1 VPFLFALM
9 AAATLLLN
17 TLTAGG
23 ALAVLQG
30 TGEGPLLR
38 RFGGGAGR
46 YWGRFLRAGLTAA
59 VLTAVVAGLV
69 GMVMNGA
76 ADRAEQSAWEPMRP
90 LVALLRLALVG
101 TVVVTVLTALDYA
114 RVELAREDGTRAVRA
129 VFRAL
134 RLVVAHPIATLGA
147 WAANAALIAAV
158 TVLYAG
164 LTRNWTRPRAP
175 RSSCSSSCS
184 SC

>member
-1 VPFLFALM
+1 
-9 AAATLLLN
+9 
-17 TLTAGG
+17 
-23 ALAVLQG
+23 
-30 TGEGPLLR
+30 
-38 RFGGGAGR
+38 
-46 YWGRFLRAGLTAA
+46 
-59 VLTAVVAGLV
+59 
-69 GMVMNGA
+69 
-76 ADRAEQSAWEPMRP
+76 MRP

-164 LTRNWTRPRAP
+164 LTRNWTPSTGPAILLLVVLQQLLMWFRAIMRVALWSTAIDVDARLRPTPAAADAALETI
-175 RSSCSSSCS
+175 SAG
-184 SC
+184 